1 MAQILQHRRN
11 TTTGLQNERG
21 SIGEIIIDT
30 TKNTVVVMDGATNGG
45 TPLAKESDIPTDVS
59 QLTDTEGLLGGGTAN
74 LEDIVVSNNSGR
86 TKLALSNKDF
96 TIETTRTGTQDADIN
111 LTAADDIFIEALGD
125 DIELSANDEVR
136 IYTNDYDKEW
146 TFNSSGNIVLPVGG
160 DILNSDGISVLA
172 GPGDPNVW
180 VQTFESANGAPD
192 DVPALASS
200 VEYDSDGNII
210 ALFSHISE
218 INNSSYYSVGKYTS
232 SGTKMWSAR
241 FLSDFNTDGWGLAV
255 DNISNSIY
263 IAGKTTP
270 QANGYSVSTLT
281 KIDSLDGSLE
291 WSKEYDFGYQSTSSV
306 VDVASDGNP
315 VMVGYASNGTDDY
328 VATTKVNAANGSI
341 DWTRS
346 LNGQG
351 DEEAYGMAVG
361 PNGEVVAIG
370 FMEQLGVSDGAATL
384 YANTNL
390 NWTGGSLG
398 ATSNG
403 VTFSVSVANG
413 TPTFSNVSDT
423 IGGKSV
429 DGVIATINGSIF
441 GGVDG
446 VDDMIVKVGTLAT
459 NEPDNRMLVVKYN
472 SSGAI
477 QWQKA
482 ILFDA
487 GFDCSGADADIDSMG
502 NIYVTG
508 NYQYSFD
515 GGTTSAISI
524 LKLDSSGVKQW
535 SRRVVGN
542 CDSFG
547 VSIVV
552 GPDDKLYLSGVTANP
567 NNFPDSYV
575 WVAAKYGFDG
585 TVEWQRLIDNVTTWS
600 FAGGMFFSE
609 GSGSTIAVK
618 QDYVALSGG
627 FGDAGQMPYAAV
639 VQISATGDLFSA
651 GDWDIRSA
659 TFSGFLDNAASDIT
673 VVDANKTAANNA
685 NNVNTST
692 VSPITDGS
700 NFLLGTL
707 YNSGDTGNS
716 IYNGQYSV
724 SIDTDGV
731 VTMSTSRGSLEFGAL
746 PEPGGPSH
754 FHIMRAVGDSQDLY
768 FGDDYNYVLQRG
780 PDYGPVPGYGYGVE
794 IGTNDNDE
802 GDQHVWRFGTDGAM
816 TFPTLT
822 VPINDNANPSGTG
835 QTLKFGDSAQQAI
848 IFGPESTESAIN
860 AERVIIQGAAGYA
873 NTAGEGGDVYLW
885 AGPGGD
891 ANGNGGD
898 IKIRAGR
905 GIGSGTGGYLNFQA
919 GDSGTSDGGW
929 INIESGETQTYGLGG
944 YVLIRAMS
952 GGEITLRTFPETG
965 NSNDWLFTNA
975 GGTIFPNN
983 TLKTIDGVDA
993 AGNSV
998 GGSGIPLTITTGVGG
1013 DARTDG
1019 FTGWNAGNGGNLTIA
1034 AGNAGSDIGSTT
1046 WGAIGGDIELIAGN
1060 SSRPYVGGNV
1070 IIRSGDAVNGPG
1082 AITLNTG
1089 TNQWKFDAT
1098 GRLVNIDGLT
1108 LTTGGQFN
1116 ICTIQNAGSGYTSD
1130 DPLPSATTGGTG
1142 SGMTVNFGYG
1152 LSGQLT
1158 SVSVSNPGTGYTNGD
1173 VISVGGGTG
1182 TFVITRY
1189 NDQAN
1194 QGNNNFVEPSWEF
1207 GTDGNIT
1214 FPDASVQRTAYTG
1227 NYTTIAKT
1235 GADINGNDVL
1245 FEITAVD
1252 GSDAVTEVIVTNSP
1266 NPVWVANTS
1275 GLALGDIDFTVNFDE
1290 SGNATVIVNSG
1301 GTGHSVGE
1309 TFLLQPAAVGAT
1321 APTPTAL
1328 DITKAVNKL
1337 TNGVYTLADGVEGQ
1351 MMYLVRQTGTTY
1363 NTVTVIVAN
1372 ARIDGSTYT
1381 NIEHY
1386 PFSYNTSGIDI
1397 DTLIFTDGAWQAN
1410 GGTWD

>member
-21 SIGEIIIDT
+21 SVGEILIDT

-59 QLTDTEGLLGGGTAN
+59 QLTDTEGLLGGGGGTAN
-74 LEDIVVSNNSGR
+74 LEDIVVTNNTGS

-96 TIETTRTGTQDADIN
+96 TIETTRTGSQDADIN

-125 DIELSANDEVR
+125 DMELSANDEIR
-136 IYTNDYDKEW
+136 IYTNDYNKEW
-146 TFNSSGNIVLPVGG
+146 TFNSGGNIVLPVGG

-218 INNSSYYSVGKYTS
+218 INYSSYYSVGKYTS

-263 IAGKTTP
+263 IAGKTIP
-270 QANGYSVSTLT
+270 EANGYSVSTLT

-315 VMVGYASNGTDDY
+315 VMVGYASNSTDSY

-361 PNGEVVAIG
+361 PNGEIVAVG
-370 FMEQLGVSDGAATL
+370 YMDQLGEA
-384 YANTNL
+384 
-390 NWTGGSLG
+390 
-398 ATSNG
+398 
-403 VTFSVSVANG
+403 
-413 TPTFSNVSDT
+413 SDT
-423 IGGKSV
+423 E
-429 DGVIATINGSIF
+429 NH
-441 GGVDG
+441 
-446 VDDMIVKVGTLAT
+446 
-459 NEPDNRMLVVKYN
+459 MLVVKYN

-487 GFDCSGADADIDSMG
+487 GFDCRGADADIDSTG

-508 NYQYSFD
+508 SYQYSFD

-524 LKLDSSGVKQW
+524 LKLNSEGVKQW
-535 SRRVVGN
+535 SRRVAGN

-627 FGDAGQMPYAAV
+627 FGDAGQMPHAAV
-639 VQISATGDLFSA
+639 VQISATGDQFAA

-673 VVDANKTAANNA
+673 VVNANKTDANNA

-724 SIDTDGV
+724 RIDTDGV

-754 FHIMRAVGDSQDLY
+754 FHIMRAAGDSQDLY

-965 NSNDWLFTNA
+965 NSNDWQFTNA

-983 TLKTIDGVDA
+983 TLKTIDGGDA

-1034 AGNAGSDIGSTT
+1034 AGNAGSDIGSST

-1130 DPLPSATTGGTG
+1130 DPLPSTTTGGTG

-1152 LSGQLT
+1152 LSGQLA

-1194 QGNNNFVEPSWEF
+1194 QGNNNFVEQNWEF

-1252 GSDAVTEVIVTNSP
+1252 GSDVVTEVIVTNSP

-1309 TFLLQPAAVGAT
+1309 TFLLPPTAVGAT

-1363 NTVTVIVAN
+1363 NTVAVIIAN
-1372 ARIDGSTYT
+1372 ARIDGLVYT
-1381 NIEHY
+1381 SIEHY